1 MKKRSILVFSQ
12 NYYPSSLADSVRI
25 IPVIEYLLQHEFII
39 HLLTQTQESLKLRNE
54 QLNISLLKF
63 VKPNNTD
70 NSIIRLIKEVLLG
83 VEIFIRILF
92 TTKCEYYF
100 FTSPPFISCYIGS
113 LCTLLKGG
121 KIIFDV
127 RDIYPDIYVKQGLIR
142 ENGFIHKNITLL
154 EKFIY
159 RKSYVVLA
167 ATAGLYE
174 IIKSRTQSTCVL
186 FRNGYSKYF
195 KISQNKNQNFSIIF
209 HGNLGKFQNIELLVE
224 VIREINL
231 VAPLIKFYAVGSGPK
246 EVLLNLFKSPNFE
259 FYGRLSNERTA
270 ELVNRCHLGLS
281 LRDDSQISIDAFPV
295 KLYEYIGAGL
305 PSIATPICE
314 GGEVL
319 SNLKIGYNV
328 PNDKTEIINLI
339 LSLYKNDLLYYSM
352 INNIIACRESFG
364 REKTV
369 MDVFDRIL

>member
-1 MKKRSILVFSQ
+1 MNKRNILVFSQ

-25 IPVIEYLLQHEFII
+25 IPVIDYLLQHEFII
-39 HLLTQTQESLKLRNE
+39 HLLTQTQESLKLRKG

-70 NSIIRLIKEVLLG
+70 KSLIRLIKEVLLG

-92 TTKCEYYF
+92 STKCEYYY

-113 LCTLLKGG
+113 LCALLKGG

-142 ENGFIHKNITLL
+142 ENGYIHKSITFL

-174 IIKSRTQSTCVL
+174 IIKSRTQSTTIL

-209 HGNLGKFQNIELLVE
+209 HGNLGKFQNIELLIE
-224 VIREINL
+224 VIREINVL
-231 VAPLIKFYAVGSGPK
+231 APLIKFYAVGSGPK
-246 EVLLNLFKSPNFE
+246 EVLLNSFKSPNFD
-259 FYGRLSNERTA
+259 FYGRLSNEKTA
-270 ELVNRCHLGLS
+270 ELVNQCHIGLS

-339 LSLYKNDLLYYSM
+339 LSLYKNDQLYNSM
-352 INNIIACRESFG
+352 MNNIMACRESFG

-369 MDVFDRIL
+369 KDVFDQIL